1 MKRLLL
7 LFTFGT
13 FLLGCQKDPVTKPI
27 LKNPNATY
35 VVNQDKLLFEA
46 EVSEWQAWVS
56 TPVQVVYPQVTQ
68 QDKHLSIS
76 INPKNGVIE
85 GPAFLTLQSGADQF
99 VYPIYLKNP
108 ETNSQL
114 VDLRSPKTVNT
125 DSSMIQQQIL
135 YSYDFSGN
143 LSVLDGGSYFKEN
156 TIGLTP
162 KTGTFK
168 GMTPTTE
175 SSFYIDPGTV
185 SEIPL
190 SFTQD
195 DNSGTVTLK
204 AGPLVDRY
212 NNEVADGTLV
222 LFLLE
227 KDDQRKK
234 IEAVVKDA
242 YSLLTLPYS
251 EVEKGTIKVTIAH
264 ISSQTLTIQQP

>member
-7 LFTFGT
+7 LPAIVTV
-13 FLLGCQKDPVTKPI
+13 LLGCQKKQVTKPI
-27 LKNPNATY
+27 LKNPHATI
-35 VVNQDKLLFEA
+35 VVNQDKLIVEA
-46 EVSEWQAWVS
+46 EESEWQAWVN
-56 TPVQVVYPQVTQ
+56 TPVQVIYPQVTQ
-68 QDKHLSIS
+68 QDKHLHIS

-85 GPAFLTLQSGADQF
+85 GPAFLTLQSGGDQF

-108 ETNSQL
+108 KTSSQL

-135 YSYDFSGN
+135 YSYDPSGN
-143 LSVLDGGSYFKEN
+143 LSPLDAGNYFREN

-168 GMTPTTE
+168 SMTQTTE

-190 SFTQD
+190 SFTVD
-195 DNSGTVTLK
+195 DFTGKITLK
-204 AGPLVDRY
+204 AGPLVDQY

-227 KDDQRKK
+227 KDDQRKI
-234 IEAVVKDA
+234 IETVVKDG

-251 EVEKGTIKVTIAH
+251 EVKKGTIKVTIAH
-264 ISSQTLTIQQP
+264 IHSQTLPIQ